1 MGGPVRKSPS
11 EVARTIEAAYRPLDE
26 ETGLDLL
33 PEQVPITVQPA
44 QPLKLIE
51 KFALQMGGVEPDKM
65 LSTLKATAFRLPDKY
80 RSGNW
85 TPQEVTNEQ
94 MMALLVVANKYGL
107 NPFIKEIYAFPDKG
121 GIVPIVG
128 VDGWS
133 RMINDHEQFDGMKFV
148 FSKEAVVIDDHAKR
162 CPEAITCIIY
172 RKDRSHATEITEY
185 LDEVYRPAFEKDGKV
200 KPGPWQSHT
209 KRMLRHKAMIQ
220 CARIAFGFTGIHD
233 QDEAERIVASDY
245 VIPSDEPTQAKSL
258 TDRFKTPPI
267 EGEVTTKD
275 HDDKPEPEPETP
287 DRVSALVEL
296 FHITDDGAKPEEP
309 KPEPEKKPAVKKK
322 VPVKKP
328 APKPD
333 PTAKFMDRIMA
344 AENEGEVTGILT
356 EVAEAKGLSAAKRVI
371 LKKTA
376 EVKVKEFT
384 NDGE

>member
-1 MGGPVRKSPS
+1 MSGPVRKSPS
-11 EVARTIEAAYRPLDE
+11 EVARIIEE
-26 ETGLDLL
+26 ETGLDLM
-33 PEQVPITVQPA
+33 PGQIPITVQPA

-65 LSTLKATAFRLPDKY
+65 LATLKATAFRLPDKY

-245 VIPSDEPTQAKSL
+245 VIPSDKPTQAKSL
-258 TDRFKTPPI
+258 TDRFKTAEESDRISATI

-275 HDDKPEPEPETP
+275 HDDKPEPEPEP
-287 DRVSALVEL
+287 EPEKP
-296 FHITDDGAKPEEP
+296 DDGTKPEEP

-322 VPVKKP
+322 APVKKP
-328 APKPD
+328 APKIAD
-333 PTAKFMDRIMA
+333 QTAKFMDRIIA
-344 AENEGEVTGILT
+344 AKNEDEVTGILT
-356 EVAEAKGLSAAKRVI
+356 EVAAAKGLSAAKRGV

>member
-1 MGGPVRKSPS
+1 MPGQ
-11 EVARTIEAAYRPLDE
+11 I
-26 ETGLDLL
+26 
-33 PEQVPITVQPA
+33 PITVQPA

-65 LSTLKATAFRLPDKY
+65 LATLKATAFRLPDKY

-148 FSKEAVVIDDHAKR
+148 FSKDAGMIDNHAKR
-162 CPEAITCIIY
+162 CPDAITCIIY

-245 VIPSDEPTQAKSL
+245 VIPSDKPTQAKSL
-258 TDRFKTPPI
+258 TDRFKTAEESDRISAPI

-275 HDDKPEPEPETP
+275 HDDKPEPEPEP
-287 DRVSALVEL
+287 EKP
-296 FHITDDGAKPEEP
+296 DDGTKPEEP

-322 VPVKKP
+322 APVKKP
-328 APKPD
+328 APKIAD
-333 PTAKFMDRIMA
+333 QTAKFMDRIIA
-344 AENEGEVTGILT
+344 AKNEDEVTGILT
-356 EVAEAKGLSAAKRVI
+356 EVAAAKGLSAAKRGV